1 MNRVTKQRTTTTN
14 VNHEAGNA
22 NAAPLATTPATK
34 AATDAT
40 PIATVEE
47 DVPDQDL
54 EAKTEEEEAEKEE
67 GMYFQIYTFCVHVIY
82 NIVFWSFFIVT

>member
-1 MNRVTKQRTTTTN
+1 MIIIVTTMSRVTKQRTTN

-34 AATDAT
+34 AATDAI

-54 EAKTEEEEAEKEE
+54 EAKMEEEEAEKEE
-67 GMYFQIYTFCVHVIY
+67 GKYFYDF
-82 NIVFWSFFIVT
+82 

>member
-1 MNRVTKQRTTTTN
+1 MIIIVTTMSRVTKQRTTTN
-14 VNHEAGNA
+14 VNPEAGNA

-40 PIATVEE
+40 PTATVEE

-67 GMYFQIYTFCVHVIY
+67 GMYFY
-82 NIVFWSFFIVT
+82 VF

>member
-1 MNRVTKQRTTTTN
+1 MIIVTTMSRVTKQRTTTN

-67 GMYFQIYTFCVHVIY
+67 GMYFY
-82 NIVFWSFFIVT
+82 VF

>member
-1 MNRVTKQRTTTTN
+1 MIIVTIMNRVTKQKTTTN

-34 AATDAT
+34 AATDAI

-54 EAKTEEEEAEKEE
+54 EAKMEEEEAEKEE
-67 GMYFQIYTFCVHVIY
+67 GTYYFYIF
-82 NIVFWSFFIVT
+82 

>member
-1 MNRVTKQRTTTTN
+1 MSRVTKQRTTN
-14 VNHEAGNA
+14 VNHEVGNA
-22 NAAPLATTPATK
+22 NGAPLATTLATK
-34 AATDAT
+34 AATDAI

-67 GMYFQIYTFCVHVIY
+67 EVEKEEGTYFY
-82 NIVFWSFFIVT
+82 VF

>member
-1 MNRVTKQRTTTTN
+1 MIIIVTTMSRVTKQRTTTAN

-54 EAKTEEEEAEKEE
+54 EAKTEEEEVEKEE
-67 GMYFQIYTFCVHVIY
+67 GTYYFY
-82 NIVFWSFFIVT
+82 VF